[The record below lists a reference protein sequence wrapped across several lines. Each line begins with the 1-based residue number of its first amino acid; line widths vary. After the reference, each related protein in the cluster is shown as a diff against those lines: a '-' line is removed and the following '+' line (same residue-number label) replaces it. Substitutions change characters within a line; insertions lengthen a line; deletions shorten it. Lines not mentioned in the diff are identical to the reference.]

1 MGNARVLGQFKP
13 YTPNKRARVQRGRK
27 GFRNTPKDDN
37 KPRITK
43 ATYAALDAIGRMT
56 HRQG

>member
-27 GFRNTPKDDN
+27 GFRNTKKDDN
-37 KPRITK
+37 KHRITK
-43 ATYAALDAIGRMT
+43 ETYAALDAIGRMT

>member
-1 MGNARVLGQFKP
+1 MGKARMLGQFKP

-27 GFRNTPKDDN
+27 GFGKTPQETN

-43 ATYAALDAIGRMT
+43 ETYAALDAIGRMT
-56 HRQG
+56 HRHG